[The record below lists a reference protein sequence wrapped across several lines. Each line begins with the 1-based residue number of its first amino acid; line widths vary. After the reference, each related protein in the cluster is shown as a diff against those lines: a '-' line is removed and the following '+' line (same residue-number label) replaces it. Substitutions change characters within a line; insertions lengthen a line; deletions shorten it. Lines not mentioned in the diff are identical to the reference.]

1 MFNLSHR
8 NVNSNTGK
16 NIRFI
21 EDLIGIDIFDVN
33 IKQLKQ
39 KVKFSPCP
47 NDEQWRV
54 NFLKEIVNIKQNVY
68 TLHENDANL
77 SLSFR

>member
-1 MFNLSHR
+1 MMLYRYIKFIQNIILTSDKRAVLLMFNLNHR

-33 IKQLKQ
+33 IKQL
-39 KVKFSPCP
+39 
-47 NDEQWRV
+47 
-54 NFLKEIVNIKQNVY
+54 
-68 TLHENDANL
+68 
-77 SLSFR
+77 